1 MKLAS
6 ALECY
11 VCGNQSDNTQKCLN
25 TIKTCEPDED
35 VCKTEIRWGNLLGIS
50 TSVLKLNKLYSVVV
64 GSTPYWDFGA
74 PKQFYVSKSCA
85 TKKKCQAI
93 RSKYMPYCT
102 HIWYED
108 WSCSECCL
116 GDRCNYYVIVSSSLN
131 YLIVIIV
138 ISNDFNILERRIIAD
153 GVFHCLDISLHFK

>member
-1 MKLAS
+1 MIKLIILS
-6 ALECY
+6 
-11 VCGNQSDNTQKCLN
+11 
-25 TIKTCEPDED
+25 
-35 VCKTEIRWGNLLGIS
+35 
-50 TSVLKLNKLYSVVV
+50 

-116 GDRCNYYVIVSSSLN
+116 GDRCNYYVIVSFAIFAILHK
-131 YLIVIIV
+131 YKF
-138 ISNDFNILERRIIAD
+138 ISPFRVAEDR
-153 GVFHCLDISLHFK
+153 

>member
-1 MKLAS
+1 MNYLKCS
-6 ALECY
+6 ALLLVLLSILDATFGLECY
-11 VCGNQSDNTQKCLN
+11 VCTNQDDNSEKCLN

-35 VCKTEIRWGNLLGIS
+35 VCKTEIRW
-50 TSVLKLNKLYSVVV
+50 

-116 GDRCNYYVIVSSSLN
+116 GDRCNYYVISGSSKLSSVMAIVATVSAF
-131 YLIVIIV
+131 IISRF
-138 ISNDFNILERRIIAD
+138 I
-153 GVFHCLDISLHFK
+153 

>member
-1 MKLAS
+1 MDFIKNCVALIILFSVFEASS

-11 VCGNQSDNTQKCLN
+11 VCSNQSANTQKCLN

-35 VCKTEIRWGNLLGIS
+35 VCKTEIRWG
-50 TSVLKLNKLYSVVV
+50 
-64 GSTPYWDFGA
+64 STPYWDFGA
-74 PKQFYVSKSCA
+74 PKQFYVSKTCA

-116 GDRCNYYVIVSSSLN
+116 GDRCNYYVISSSN
-131 YLIVIIV
+131 IFSASVWTLISVNMMAFIISKL
-138 ISNDFNILERRIIAD
+138 I
-153 GVFHCLDISLHFK
+153 

>member
-1 MKLAS
+1 M
-6 ALECY
+6 
-11 VCGNQSDNTQKCLN
+11 
-25 TIKTCEPDED
+25 
-35 VCKTEIRWGNLLGIS
+35 LL
-50 TSVLKLNKLYSVVV
+50 

-85 TKKKCQAI
+85 TKKKCQSI

-116 GDRCNYYVIVSSSLN
+116 GDRCNYYVIVSCS
-131 YLIVIIV
+131 V
-138 ISNDFNILERRIIAD
+138 
-153 GVFHCLDISLHFK
+153 LDAELRN